1 VDSGL
6 ADAGARTKASYR
18 LYRGQ
23 SLQDSRTVL
32 VVSDAGDPARLR
44 LTNGTTTNLTVTRGE
59 SLSNLSATVQNIG
72 QLQSRERLSLDIDD
86 GTIVEERHVTVGP
99 EASKNE
105 TFGGST
111 PDWSRVSTRTYS
123 RSTGTA

>member
-6 ADAGARTKASYR
+6 ADAAPGTKASYR

-99 EASKNE
+99 EASK
-105 TFGGST
+105 TRRSARST